1 MSAPLVSVV
10 LVAWNRRD
18 DVRIVLGKLRRQ
30 TYRPIEVVVVD
41 NASEDGTAELV
52 AADFPEVRL
61 IRMPRN
67 VGIAAYNTGLA
78 AASGVY
84 AVLLDD
90 DSYPAPD
97 AISRMVRRFES
108 DPSIGVVAFDVRH
121 VSAED
126 EESERSTSNVVRGF
140 AASGYTMSFNG
151 AGAGVRMELARGG
164 DFYPAEFFLYNNEL
178 DAAFRVWDA
187 GYSIVYDPAC
197 VVYHRHSPL
206 HRDSRRAPYY
216 YVRNIFWVVWRNY
229 PCRLAARTTLSLFYR
244 CFYAALEQ
252 RTAVYVRAMLDAV
265 RGMPAVLRARR
276 PVALDT
282 VSRMRVAYETFFTF
296 YR

>member
-1 MSAPLVSVV
+1 MNGPLVSVV
-10 LVAWNRRD
+10 LVAWNRKD
-18 DVRIVLGKLRRQ
+18 DVRFVLGKLRCQ
-30 TYRPIEVVVVD
+30 TYTPIEVIVVD

-67 VGIAAYNTGLA
+67 VGVAAYNTGLA
-78 AASGVY
+78 AASGIY

-126 EESERSTSNVVRGF
+126 EESERSTSNMVGGF
-140 AASGYTMSFNG
+140 AACGYTMSFNG
-151 AGAGVRMELARGG
+151 AGAGVRMELIRGG
-164 DFYPAEFFLYNNEL
+164 DFYPAAFFLYNNEL

-187 GYSIVYDPAC
+187 GSSIFYDPAC

-206 HRDSRRAPYY
+206 NRNSRRAPYY
-216 YVRNIFWVVWRNY
+216 YVRNAFWVVWRNY
-229 PCRLAARTTLSLFYR
+229 PWRQAVEATLSLFYR

-252 RTAVYVRAMLDAV
+252 RTAVYLHAMLDAV
-265 RGMPAVLRARR
+265 RGMPAILQVRR
-276 PVALDT
+276 PVTMET
-282 VSRMRVAYETFFTF
+282 VRRMRVVYETFFTF